1 LVSEE
6 HVEDIMSRIR
16 SFLPAA
22 AIMVL
27 AISLFAEESRDR
39 TNSEAAFS
47 QLTALAGEWDAIQD
61 GTPVRETY
69 TVTANGSALLVE
81 TNPASKTAMITM
93 ITVDGDRLIATH
105 YCAAGKNRSGTN
117 MSTDLP
123 TISARVYPTSRSV
136 SALTSTIVPALPTA
150 TMAAGA
156 ASMSVAMRPFTGWR
170 VLSCLLRHK
179 PGDFFARFAAI
190 LESHSAR

>member
-16 SFLPAA
+16 SFLPVA

-105 YCAAGKNRSGTN
+105 YCAAGNQPQMVN
-117 MSTDLP
+117 
-123 TISARVYPTSRSV
+123 SA
-136 SALTSTIVPALPTA
+136 
-150 TMAAGA
+150 
-156 ASMSVAMRPFTGWR
+156 
-170 VLSCLLRHK
+170 
-179 PGDFFARFAAI
+179 PGDLRKGLTFSLERITGLKTPEDWHNTGLTII
-190 LESHSAR
+190 LDDNDHMTQHWTYLYKGQPGTTDFHYTRKK